1 MTERTERT
9 NERKES
15 QATGTTEITL
25 VRLSPL
31 SPLSLPLSLTFSVG
45 SDLGLFRSVRVGS
58 EDAGGGEDSEG
69 GEEVGEVGGAEAIEE
84 EEAVVVV
91 VVVVVEV
98 ETFWG
103 RGERSGE
110 RLAHRGRRK
119 RDHHRHRPTR
129 SNLTGINERNPENQ
143 SCSEDQG
150 QNGRGQ
156 NFHQEKERR
165 SAEVHAGRRSF
176 LYSNTLSGAAR
187 CRR

>member
-1 MTERTERT
+1 M
-9 NERKES
+9 
-15 QATGTTEITL
+15 
-25 VRLSPL
+25 
-31 SPLSLPLSLTFSVG
+31 
-45 SDLGLFRSVRVGS
+45 FRSVRVGS

-119 RDHHRHRPTR
+119 RDHHRHRPHAFKSDWNKRTEPREPELFRGSRTKRKGTKLPPGKGTQKCR
-129 SNLTGINERNPENQ
+129 SARRAPIVSIFQHAERVRTLPSLKPADRHRPLSLPDLRSRRADRSVAQ
-143 SCSEDQG
+143 D
-150 QNGRGQ
+150 
-156 NFHQEKERR
+156 EKENL
-165 SAEVHAGRRSF
+165 VV
-176 LYSNTLSGAAR
+176 SGGMR
-187 CRR
+187 